1 MHHNQSHQMHSNLLS
16 TAQVSMMNESH
27 VIKYKANR
35 RAVLV
40 RTLMSLLTMLCS
52 VSLLSSCISRE
63 ESFTAGRIEKLC
75 EASLPI
81 CNTRVTCS
89 ADEDTYLT
97 GAFPGA
103 ERAMVY
109 TPHPLTKVTLNFLID
124 EQIFPGTEM
133 LVRAHQIGCVEIEEK
148 RLVDVDI
155 FQRAGDDRILSFS
168 FDLEGRGD
176 HLIEWFSDATATYV
190 FTVDYEQRKE

>member
-1 MHHNQSHQMHSNLLS
+1 MNLADEVIETMYHNQSCHL
-16 TAQVSMMNESH
+16 MN
-27 VIKYKANR
+27 
-35 RAVLV
+35 VLILV
-40 RTLMSLLTMLCS
+40 CALCS
-52 VSLLSSCISRE
+52 FSSCVSRE
-63 ESFTAGRIEKLC
+63 ESFTAGRIERLC

-109 TPHPLTKVTLNFLID
+109 APHPLTTVTLSFLID
-124 EQIFPGTEM
+124 KQIFPGTEM

-190 FTVDYEQRKE
+190 FTVDYKQREE

>member
-1 MHHNQSHQMHSNLLS
+1 MRHHTSRPLIR
-16 TAQVSMMNESH
+16 TANSKLEAKHFARHES
-27 VIKYKANR
+27 R
-35 RAVLV
+35 RAPLIS
-40 RTLMSLLTMLCS
+40 RLLFSSIALLTLCA
-52 VSLLSSCISRE
+52 VSGCISRE
-63 ESFTAGRIEKLC
+63 ESFTAGRIEQLC

-89 ADEDTYLT
+89 AGEDTYLT

-103 ERAMVY
+103 ERAMLY
-109 TPHPLTKVTLNFLID
+109 TPHPLTTVTLNFLID

-133 LVRAHQIGCVEIEEK
+133 LVRAHQIGCVEIEEE

-176 HLIEWFSDATATYV
+176 HLVEWFSDATATYV
-190 FTVDYEQRKE
+190 MTVDYKQRKE